1 MKGYDALESIPLL
14 RYLLFGKLTRD
25 TILPLEGKPQVDIPG
40 GSLFYA
46 AAGLRLWSN
55 SCGLVGRVGE
65 DYPQEWLT
73 AFDRFGFDRRGIRT
87 LPEAVDVRTF
97 QAYLDDHTCLQD
109 NPVSHFARLGEP
121 FPKSLLGYANPE
133 FQLDS
138 RTQPGILSLRMSD
151 IPQDYL
157 DATAAHLCPMDFIS
171 HNLIPPALRRGQIT
185 TITLDPGEGY
195 MTPIF
200 WDDIPALVKG
210 LSAFICSER
219 KLMSLFQGRSNDPWE
234 MAETIASYG
243 CEFVVI
249 KRGARGQYLYD
260 SIRRSGWQIPA
271 YPARIVDPTGAGDAF
286 CGGFLTT
293 LRETY
298 DPLEAALRGSVSA
311 SLVMEGSG
319 SFYALDTLPGLP
331 QARLESLRGMVRR
344 R

>member
-87 LPEAVDVRTF
+87 LPEAVHVRTF

>member
-1 MKGYDALESIPLL
+1 MESIPLL
-14 RYLLFGKLTRD
+14 HYLLFGKLTRD

-151 IPQDYL
+151 IPQDYP

-219 KLMSLFQGRSNDPWE
+219 KLMSLFQGRSSDPWE

-319 SFYALDTLPGLP
+319 PFYALDTLPGLP

>member
-1 MKGYDALESIPLL
+1 MESTPLL
-14 RYLLFGKLTRD
+14 RYLLFGQLTRD
-25 TILPLEGKPQVDIPG
+25 TVLPVAGKPQIDIPG
-40 GSLFYA
+40 GSLYYA

-73 AFDRFGFDRRGIRT
+73 LFDRYGLDRRGIRT

-97 QAYLDDHTCLQD
+97 SAYLDEHTCQHD
-109 NPVSHFARLGEP
+109 NPVLHFARLGEP
-121 FPKSLLGYANPE
+121 FPKSLLGYASPV

-138 RTQPGILSLRMSD
+138 RTQPGKLSLRMND

-171 HNLIPPALRRGQIT
+171 HNFVPPTLRRGQIT

-210 LSAFICSER
+210 LSAFICSEK
-219 KLMSLFQGRSNDPWE
+219 KLASLFQGRSNDPWE

-260 SIRRSGWQIPA
+260 AIRRMGWQIPA
-271 YPARIVDPTGAGDAF
+271 YPAHIVDPTGAGDAF

-298 DPLEAALRGSVSA
+298 DPIEAALRGSVSA
-311 SLVMEGSG
+311 SLVMEGCG
-319 SFYALDTLPGLP
+319 PFYALDTLPGLP

>member
-1 MKGYDALESIPLL
+1 MDSVPLL
-14 RYLLFGKLTRD
+14 RYLLFGQLARD
-25 TILPLEGKPQVDIPG
+25 TILPLEGKPQIDIPG
-40 GSLFYA
+40 GNLFYA
-46 AAGLRLWSN
+46 TAGLKLWSG

-65 DYPQEWLT
+65 DYPQEWFTL
-73 AFDRFGFDRRGIRT
+73 FDRQGLDRRGIRT
-87 LPEAVDVRTF
+87 LPEAVDVRAF
-97 QAYLDDHTCLQD
+97 YAYLDENTCQHD

-121 FPKSLLGYANPE
+121 FPKSLLGYTSPT

-138 RTQPGILSLRMSD
+138 RTQPGKLSLRMND
-151 IPQDYL
+151 IPQDYF

-185 TITLDPGEGY
+185 TITLDPGPGY

-210 LSAFICSER
+210 LSAFICSET
-219 KLMSLFQGRSNDPWE
+219 KLASLFQGRSSDPWE

-260 SIRRSGWQIPA
+260 SVRKAGWQVPA
-271 YPARIVDPTGAGDAF
+271 YPARIVDPTGGGDAF

-298 DPLEAALRGSVSA
+298 DPLEAVLRGSISA

-319 SFYALDTLPGLP
+319 PFYALDTLPSLP

>member
-1 MKGYDALESIPLL
+1 MESIPLL

-219 KLMSLFQGRSNDPWE
+219 KLMSLFQGRSSDPWE

-319 SFYALDTLPGLP
+319 PFYALDTLPGLP

>member
-1 MKGYDALESIPLL
+1 MESIPLL

-151 IPQDYL
+151 IPQDYP